1 MTIQGSDMEL
11 KFTVQTDHFQFFL
24 ADEDYSTDTSSIWTD
39 EALDRQIA
47 CGADLVAVGTARYGG
62 ETSIVIEIKGQ
73 GDASS
78 DTDLLACT
86 INIVSGVLVLFSPES
101 DFATCPRLD
110 VTPGA
115 YKVFVAFEGLESVRD
130 EEALSGDDQYRVILK
145 RE

>member
-1 MTIQGSDMEL
+1 MEL

-24 ADEDYSTDTSSIWTD
+24 ADEDYSTDTSSIWTE

-62 ETSIVIEIKGQ
+62 ETSIIIEIQ

-78 DTDLLACT
+78 ETDLLACI
-86 INIVSGVLVLFSPES
+86 INTASGVLVLFSPES
-101 DFATCPRLD
+101 DFTTCPRID
-110 VTPGA
+110 ITPGA
-115 YKVFVAFEGLESVRD
+115 YKVFVVFEGLENVRD

>member
-1 MTIQGSDMEL
+1 MEL

-47 CGADLVAVGTARYGG
+47 CDTDLIAVGTARYGG
-62 ETSIVIEIKGQ
+62 GTNIVIEIQGQ
-73 GDASS
+73 GDTSS
-78 DTDLLACT
+78 EIGSPACT
-86 INIVSGVLVLFSPES
+86 INTSSGVLVLFSPES
-101 DFATCPRLD
+101 DFATCPRIP

-115 YKVFVAFEGLESVRD
+115 YKIFVAFEGLESVRN